1 MLAWEML
8 LKRRGLRLLDLG
20 SGTGHWIDFFREVLL
35 VTEVVGVEITERMAE
50 HLRTKYIGDA
60 NVKILETDIA
70 APELSLNAIGGPVDY
85 ISAIGI
91 MFHIVDDARWLL
103 SLKKLADLLKPEG
116 LMFVGGDFGTE
127 TKNVQYNK
135 TDEFASWTE
144 YREIEAMENEVKV
157 NKRVRSLAAWQEA
170 ANQAGLSIVDL
181 VRSDVEHVIR
191 TPENDLL
198 VLQPW
203 AST

>member
-1 MLAWEML
+1 VLAWEML

-91 MFHIVDDARWLL
+91 MFHIVDDARSMSSSGAWKVTCQWGSMKIALVSKPCPSSLTFCIGPSDSDDPGRWL
-103 SLKKLADLLKPEG
+103 DRDIDPRR
-116 LMFVGGDFGTE
+116 D
-127 TKNVQYNK
+127 
-135 TDEFASWTE
+135 
-144 YREIEAMENEVKV
+144 
-157 NKRVRSLAAWQEA
+157 
-170 ANQAGLSIVDL
+170 IVT
-181 VRSDVEHVIR
+181 HY
-191 TPENDLL
+191 
-198 VLQPW
+198 
-203 AST
+203 